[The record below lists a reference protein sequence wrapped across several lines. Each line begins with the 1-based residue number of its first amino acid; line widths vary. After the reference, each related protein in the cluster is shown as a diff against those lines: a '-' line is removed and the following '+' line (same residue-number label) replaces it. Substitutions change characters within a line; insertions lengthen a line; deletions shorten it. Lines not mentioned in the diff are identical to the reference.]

1 MSANVFEHR
10 HHEVIFWGTVI
21 PSKSRSVKTY
31 SGPLAIS
38 SPMCPSDTIHSLPAF
53 TENANA
59 ANEYA
64 RSLGAPGG
72 CCRGGLAL
80 LALGP
85 SVGSFSSYQYPWLP
99 VALSCWR
106 FELNFFL
113 PI

>member
-1 MSANVFEHR
+1 M
-10 HHEVIFWGTVI
+10 
-21 PSKSRSVKTY
+21 P
-31 SGPLAIS
+31 GPLSGLTSRGPSA
-38 SPMCPSDTIHSLPAF
+38 SPPALASGRLLLSFSLHC
-53 TENANA
+53 
-59 ANEYA
+59 